1 MRFLW
6 QKWQPWAPA
15 DGTLGQP
22 RCQPVGSP
30 VAEVCNVMPTP
41 LSQQDGQRSDS
52 PRKAW
57 QELQQFCPWRPS
69 QVSSPRKMVSVGTC
83 KVGRQDRVSALHAD
97 LASVF

>member
-1 MRFLW
+1 MSFPW
-6 QKWQPWAPA
+6 QKRQPRAPA

-22 RCQPVGSP
+22 RCKPVRSL
-30 VAEVCNVMPTP
+30 VAAVCNVMPTP

-69 QVSSPRKMVSVGTC
+69 QVSSARKMVSVGTC
-83 KVGRQDRVSALHAD
+83 KVGRQDRVSALHAE
-97 LASVF
+97 LVSVS